1 MKVDFYQIKINYK
14 IDQIT
19 NVSMVIVISRISK
32 AVARMLDVDKLEPLS
47 ESKESTV
54 TSVRANRLRSWFVIC
69 DFSVYNYHMLVL
81 FYFK

>member
-1 MKVDFYQIKINYK
+1 MDFYKIKINYK
-14 IDQIT
+14 IDKIT
-19 NVSMVIVISRISK
+19 NVSLVIVISRIPK
-32 AVARMLDVDKLEPLS
+32 AVAPMLVDKLEPLS
-47 ESKESTV
+47 ESKESMV